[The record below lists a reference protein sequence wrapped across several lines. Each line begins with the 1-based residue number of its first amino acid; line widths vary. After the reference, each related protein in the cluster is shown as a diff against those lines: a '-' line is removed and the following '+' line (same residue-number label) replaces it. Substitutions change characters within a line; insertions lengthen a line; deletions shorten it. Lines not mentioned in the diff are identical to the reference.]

1 MVKEEKENTMY
12 NVTWKDADADVC
24 EKECDGLTSAMEF
37 AKELNCLVTIK
48 GNGIE
53 VVGLFG
59 ADSIKDGLCP
69 DGVAYT
75 WKKRRI

>member
-1 MVKEEKENTMY
+1 MIDKEEKIMY
-12 NVTWKDADADVC
+12 NVTWKNADNAICKQEV
-24 EKECDGLTSAMEF
+24 EGLTPAMEV

-59 ADSIKDGLCP
+59 ADSIEDGKCP

>member
-1 MVKEEKENTMY
+1 MIDKEEKIMY
-12 NVTWKDADADVC
+12 NVTWKDADNVVC
-24 EKECDGLTSAMEF
+24 TQEVDGLTPAMEF
-37 AKELNCLVTIK
+37 AKELNRLVTIK
-48 GNGIE
+48 GNGME

-59 ADSIKDGLCP
+59 ADSIKDGMCP